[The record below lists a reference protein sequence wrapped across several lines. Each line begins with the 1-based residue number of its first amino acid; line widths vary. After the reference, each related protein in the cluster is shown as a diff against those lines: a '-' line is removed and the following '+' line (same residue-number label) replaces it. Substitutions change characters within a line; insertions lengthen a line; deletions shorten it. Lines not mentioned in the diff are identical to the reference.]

1 MMKQKNIALLG
12 STGSIG
18 TQTLDAVRV
27 LNETNHPCKIVGLAA
42 YKNVDLIER
51 QILDFGVKFAAMED
65 AAAAAELQ
73 KRLAGKD
80 VTVFYGK
87 DGVLDICRL
96 SEADTVVNALSGC
109 SGLVPTIEAVKAGKD
124 IALANKESLVAG
136 GAFVKELQHKH
147 GVEIKTIDSEHSA
160 IMQCLQGESPSNVAK
175 IHLTASGGPFRTFS
189 AEQLETATAQYAL
202 KHPTWNMGAKITI
215 DSATLMNK
223 GLEVIEA
230 MWLFD
235 IPLEKIEVVVHPQ
248 SIVHS
253 MVEFTDGA
261 VMAQLGAPDMRVPIL
276 YALTH
281 PNRAANNF
289 TKLNMYSLNGL
300 TFEKP
305 NRDLFPC
312 LSLAEEAA
320 KRGGN
325 LPAVLNAANEA
336 AVSLFLSNKIA
347 FTQIPRLIE
356 SAMSAYDNMNEH
368 CFSIETVLH
377 YSDWAMEYINGVV

>member
-1 MMKQKNIALLG
+1 MKQKNIALLG